1 MTFPRHIQVR
11 KRKQEILEE
20 MNLANVSPPAPLDT
34 TSDTSDISREIKRR
48 KDDINMCKRF
58 HSKAEEGR
66 LMDLENRKA
75 ANDNER
81 DSLKTWHEQSK
92 GEIEKVLLSIL
103 RPNRGSAAV

>member
-1 MTFPRHIQVR
+1 
-11 KRKQEILEE
+11 
-20 MNLANVSPPAPLDT
+20 
-34 TSDTSDISREIKRR
+34 
-48 KDDINMCKRF
+48 
-58 HSKAEEGR
+58 
-66 LMDLENRKA
+66 MDFENRKA